1 MTAGW
6 FGELYRETTAG
17 RLTPRVSRAEA
28 AVIAALLRLEPGER
42 VLDVAC
48 GEGRH
53 LAALAGS
60 GPRLAGV
67 DRDAASLRL
76 AAGAAG
82 PGAPAGRDRGADG
95 ERARRDRAGITLVRA
110 DFHALPFGPVF
121 DAAWSWYSSL
131 FLSDEAGNAAA
142 LAEVARVL
150 RPGGRLLVQ
159 HANPA
164 RLAREPEARWE
175 GTAAGGGRVSE
186 RARYDPAAGVET
198 LSRSLDRGG
207 RVLAGTVR
215 LRYYNGTEWTALAA
229 RAGLRLREL
238 ASTGEAGPAPYSDDG
253 LDLVAV
259 LEKPT

>member
-6 FGELYRETTAG
+6 FGDLYRETTAG
-17 RLTPRVSRAEA
+17 LLTPRVSRAEA
-28 AVIAALLRLEPGER
+28 AVVAALLRLSPGER

-53 LAALAGS
+53 LEALGARGLR
-60 GPRLAGV
+60 PWGV
-67 DRDAASLRL
+67 DLDAESLRR
-76 AAGAAG
+76 AARAGAPG
-82 PGAPAGRDRGADG
+82 P
-95 ERARRDRAGITLVRA
+95 LVRA
-110 DFHALPFGPVF
+110 DFRALPFGPAF
-121 DAAWSWYSSL
+121 DAAYAWYSSL
-131 FLSDEAGNAAA
+131 FLFDEAGNAAA
-142 LAEVARVL
+142 LAEAARVL

-164 RLAREPEARWE
+164 RLAREPETRFE
-175 GTAAGGGRVSE
+175 GVLPGGGRVAE
-186 RARYDPAAGVET
+186 RSVYDPATGVET

-229 RAGLRLREL
+229 RAGLRLRDL
-238 ASTGEAGPAPYSDDG
+238 ASTGAAGPAPFSDDS